1 MLGIDLSLSLSREVM
16 MAHHRQRAAQMN
28 RDELSQLADQ
38 LIQRAHQQERLIME
52 LQRVAANLMVEI
64 EVLKP
69 AEGPPGFAPV
79 RNCHMEW
86 ARELRERMP

>member
-1 MLGIDLSLSLSREVM
+1 

-38 LIQRAHQQERLIME
+38 LIQRAHQQEHLIME